1 VSSKPQDAFARPEA
15 ILPSRSHVP
24 PARMLDFV
32 VGLNPRV
39 YGNPV
44 RPKPKIKTKT
54 RTKTKPA
61 QAADLSPRLL
71 LLVQCEATPEDVN

>member
-15 ILPSRSHVP
+15 ILPSRSPVP
-24 PARMLDFV
+24 PTRALDFV

-39 YGNPV
+39 YGTPV
-44 RPKPKIKTKT
+44 RPKPRTKT

-61 QAADLSPRLL
+61 QAVDLSPRLL
-71 LLVQCEATPEDVN
+71 LLVQWEATPEEVN